1 MKRRG
6 LIDPV
11 TGKGYDYITRDEKE
25 EKLYQALTHV
35 LNDDCPP
42 ERENY
47 LCMMDETE
55 EQRCEECW
63 LRWATK
69 DFSISKR

>member
-1 MKRRG
+1 MKQHTI
-6 LIDPV
+6 IDPV
-11 TGKGYDYITRDEKE
+11 EGKPYSYTTRDAKE
-25 EKLYQALTHV
+25 ERLFDALKMS
-35 LNDDCPP
+35 LEDKCPP
-42 ERENY
+42 DRKDY

-69 DFSISKR
+69 DFKS